1 MIGVMFVCLGNICR
15 SPMAEGA
22 FRQHVE
28 AAGLGHAF
36 RIMSSGTAGY
46 HVGEA
51 PDPRSQAAAA
61 AHGVDISMLRGRQR
75 VRADLESYDYVIAM
89 DRSNWSDIQKL
100 ARRGHSAKI
109 SMLLEE
115 LPDAG
120 TTEVPDP
127 YYGGDS
133 GFERVWSLVDR
144 SSAALL
150 ARLRRRHQI

>member
-22 FRQHVE
+22 FRKHVE
-28 AAGLGHAF
+28 AAGLGAHF
-36 RIMSSGTAGY
+36 RILSSGTAGY

-51 PDPRSQAAAA
+51 PDPRAQKTALG
-61 AHGVDISMLRGRQR
+61 HGVDISMLRGRQL
-75 VRADLESYDYVIAM
+75 VKEDLASFDYVVAM
-89 DRSNWSDIQKL
+89 DRSNWTNIQKL
-100 ARRGHSAKI
+100 YKRGHTAKT

-127 YYGGDS
+127 YYGGDA
-133 GFERVWSLVDR
+133 GFEHVWSLVDR
-144 SSAALL
+144 AGARLL
-150 ARLRRRHQI
+150 ARLRRAHGL